1 MRDAGA
7 SVRTAA
13 NSRAAARTRAAAI
26 VLLGVLT
33 GADTAAGDAIER
45 GAYLVAAGGC
55 TACHTVD
62 DGGEEDY
69 MAGGRALESPFG
81 TFYTPNI
88 TPDRETGIGNFTD
101 EDFIRAF
108 REGVA
113 PDDSHYY
120 PAFPY
125 TAYTGVADE
134 DLLAMKAYLFDIAPV
149 RRENRDHE
157 LAWYASYRPLLSI
170 WKWWYFEPGVFR
182 PDPARDAAWNRG
194 AYLVRHLGH
203 CGECHT
209 PRDLFGA
216 LDADRELAGNPNGP
230 EGDAIPNITPH
241 PEDGIGRWTASDLDD
256 LLAIGMYPD
265 GDFVGGSM
273 VDVVDYNTAKL
284 TDDDRRAII
293 EYLRALPPIPG
304 PAGE

>member
-1 MRDAGA
+1 M
-7 SVRTAA
+7 RTAA
-13 NSRAAARTRAAAI
+13 KSRAAARMRAAAT
-26 VLLGVLT
+26 VLLGVLA
-33 GADTAAGDAIER
+33 GAATAAGDAIER

-62 DGGEEDY
+62 DGGEDDY

-113 PDDSHYY
+113 PDGSHYY

-125 TAYTGVADE
+125 TAYAGVTDE

-170 WKWWYFEPGVFR
+170 WKWWYFQPGVFQ
-182 PDPARDAAWNRG
+182 PDPARDDTWNRG

-216 LDADRELAGNPNGP
+216 LDADRELAGNPHGP

-241 PEDGIGRWTASDLDD
+241 REDGIGRWTASDLDD

-304 PAGE
+304 PVGE